1 MYKNTG
7 SLWISLFMSL
17 MFLSLGGIQVDAFV
31 GINWGRMAKQR
42 FVPSMVVDLLL
53 QNGITELRIFQPSL
67 NVLDAFADTNIGMT
81 ITLQENYL
89 RNVREQKEIDVM
101 IHERVKNFVD
111 KGVKFRY
118 VYVGNE
124 PFTKSKYSKAPFS
137 RILHFLNLTRNSL
150 DKYNL
155 QDIKVTTP
163 IFTDVLINMTKPSE
177 GEFREEIKGQMKEFL
192 DFLNKMGSPFVIN
205 IFPIYTV
212 YNLGFDVEFAFFD
225 SVKSNFK
232 VVDGNN
238 TYYNL
243 FTFLYDALVCALTKA
258 GYGDIEIVIGQIGWP
273 TDGYEGA
280 SEENAERF
288 HRGFLKYLGRKEGTP
303 LRPNK
308 DINVFLLSLTDE
320 NMVATD
326 LGNYQRHWGI
336 YKLDGEPKY
345 KIDFTMHDLNTK
357 PTVAKGTVKMPNRWC
372 VFDGKTD
379 HNETLLMKD
388 FDSACMDSD
397 CSTFGSGATCD
408 HLVFA
413 EKVSYAYNMRYQM
426 NNQDQEYCELIG
438 AVLTANNPSTPDC
451 EFPVEILTAEVVDGG
466 SPDTKKY

>member
-7 SLWISLFMSL
+7 SLWKSLFMSL

-67 NVLDAFADTNIGMT
+67 NVLDAFADTNIG
-81 ITLQENYL
+81 
-89 RNVREQKEIDVM
+89 
-101 IHERVKNFVD
+101 
-111 KGVKFRY
+111 
-118 VYVGNE
+118 
-124 PFTKSKYSKAPFS
+124 
-137 RILHFLNLTRNSL
+137 
-150 DKYNL
+150 
-155 QDIKVTTP
+155 
-163 IFTDVLINMTKPSE
+163 
-177 GEFREEIKGQMKEFL
+177 
-192 DFLNKMGSPFVIN
+192 
-205 IFPIYTV
+205 
-212 YNLGFDVEFAFFD
+212 
-225 SVKSNFK
+225 
-232 VVDGNN
+232 
-238 TYYNL
+238 
-243 FTFLYDALVCALTKA
+243 
-258 GYGDIEIVIGQIGWP
+258 YGDMEIVIGQIGWP

-320 NMVATD
+320 NMVNTD
-326 LGNYQRHWGI
+326 IGNYQRHWGI

-372 VFDGKTD
+372 VFDGKTEY
-379 HNETLLMKD
+379 NETLLMKD

-426 NNQDQEYCELIG
+426 NNQDQEYCELLG
-438 AVLTANNPSTPDC
+438 AELTANNPSTPDC